1 MAMRIRRNHLGIGFE
16 IWTDKWTWFWSLS
29 NPHARAGV
37 IGATASGTD
46 AIDEA
51 QMAIEEL
58 LERSSIDRSALSPDA
73 ERARRAP
80 RSCLNVSESWTRRM
94 DRSAEY
100 LTRVCQE
107 FAAV

>member
-1 MAMRIRRNHLGIGFE
+1 MATRIRRNHLGVGFE

-29 NPHARAGV
+29 DPHERAGAV
-37 IGATASGTD
+37 GATASGAD

-51 QMAIEEL
+51 RLAIEEL
-58 LERSSIDRSALSPDA
+58 LQRSGRGASSSGPVRF
-73 ERARRAP
+73 RKAP
-80 RSCLNVSESWTRRM
+80 RHGLSLSESWGGRL

-100 LTRVCQE
+100 LAGIRRQ